1 MLLLIA
7 QAKAD
12 KKTAK
17 NANIASNLVVM
28 LKKSCKPK

>member
-17 NANIASNLVVM
+17 NVNIANNLVVM
-28 LKKSCKPK
+28 LKKLHKPK